1 MRTTRRE
8 LAAVAAAG
16 ALPLLVDTP
25 GALAAT
31 RSEMQV
37 LRAAVDLEQR
47 AVFAYGAAAPRLSG
61 NDARLFRH
69 FQGQEEHHAAALSN
83 ALRNRGG
90 HPPPRP
96 RSAREVP
103 GLTRALSGG
112 RPVILRYAVALEE
125 RAVAAYSDAARN
137 FRDPRLLALVARIIG
152 SEGQHLAVV
161 REALGRDPVPSASEG
176 SRR

>member
-1 MRTTRRE
+1 MRATRRE
-8 LAAVAAAG
+8 LAAVAAVG
-16 ALPLLVDTP
+16 ALPLLVDAH
-25 GALAAT
+25 GAFAAAG
-31 RSEMQV
+31 SEVQV

-61 NDARLFRH
+61 DDARLARR
-69 FQGQEEHHAAALSN
+69 FQGQEEQHAAALSQ

-90 HPPPRP
+90 HPPPPP
-96 RSAREVP
+96 RRAREVP

-112 RPVILRYAVALEE
+112 RPAILRYAVALEE
-125 RAVAAYSDAARN
+125 TAVAAYHDAARN

-152 SEGQHLAVV
+152 NEGQHLAVL